1 MCHQLVLGTAWGIWL
16 LLQHWVLTLWGGG
29 EWNGD
34 QLWLQEAWGDRL
46 LLLLQNGMERNG

>member
-1 MCHQLVLGTAWGIWL
+1 L